1 MIEPDCSLAVAPLL
15 VWAGLNRQRLKAIL
29 RIQREPLVLRAGDRE
44 IRNKGGLPQ
53 VLMHD
58 SK

>member
-1 MIEPDCSLAVAPLL
+1 MFGCIPWNFYDP
-15 VWAGLNRQRLKAIL
+15 AGLNRQRLKAIL
-29 RIQREPLVLRAGDRE
+29 RNQREPLVLRAGDRE